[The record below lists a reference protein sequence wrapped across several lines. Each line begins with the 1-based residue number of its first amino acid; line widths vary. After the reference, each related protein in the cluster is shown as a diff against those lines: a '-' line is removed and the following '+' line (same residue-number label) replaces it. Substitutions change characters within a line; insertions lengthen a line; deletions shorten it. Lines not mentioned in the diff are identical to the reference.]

1 MELWPRSNRN
11 SVALKKA
18 FSLFTSA
25 KSSVREAGYKSANLL
40 LEAIDNPNQE
50 KQGILLEAELTIGS
64 STKRY
69 KPAHKSI

>member
-1 MELWPRSNRN
+1 M
-11 SVALKKA
+11 A
-18 FSLFTSA
+18 
-25 KSSVREAGYKSANLL
+25 SSKRLAGYKSANLL